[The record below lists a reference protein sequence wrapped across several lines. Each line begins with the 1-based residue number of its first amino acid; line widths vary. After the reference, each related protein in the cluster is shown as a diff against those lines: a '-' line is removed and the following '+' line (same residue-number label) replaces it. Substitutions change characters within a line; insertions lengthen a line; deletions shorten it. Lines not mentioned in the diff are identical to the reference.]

1 MRKVYEKP
9 IMLEQKIHIE
19 SHLLVGTNIGE
30 GGAGQQGDV
39 KGFVSFDEPEG
50 ESILEENPF
59 E

>member
-30 GGAGQQGDV
+30 GGAGGYTA
-39 KGFVSFDEPEG
+39 SR
-50 ESILEENPF
+50 
-59 E
+59 